1 MRSISIMRT
10 LPIWVLT
17 VTAAVIGGA
26 AADPMV
32 PSGNPGETATANPDT
47 GQSGRSGQPF
57 SNPPEIASANGLLS
71 ATLTVGPAELT
82 VAGENVTFPALYD
95 GLYTPP
101 VLRVQPG
108 DTIRLLLNNFAQ
120 LPTNVH
126 YHGLN
131 VTPLEGGDN
140 IYISIDQGDSFQYDF
155 PIPAHHRQGL
165 YWYHPHRDPLL
176 NTQIAGG
183 MAGGIII
190 GDVLAPF
197 PSLKGIPERV
207 MLLKDLKTE
216 GGFPVEDPD
225 PNGPTK
231 RTING
236 LFKPRLEMR
245 PGQLEFW
252 RIGNQS
258 SNIFYKL
265 SLGGQRFHIVA
276 TDGVLQNQAVETQT
290 LLLPPG
296 SRLEVLVYGPPN
308 GTYQLQDAA
317 FSTGPAGDQY
327 PGQLMMTVVSKGS
340 PVENPTPIPPPSA
353 FPKLPDL
360 REATINRHR
369 TIVFADTADPNLF
382 YINGKPYSPD
392 CVDTVTK
399 LGDVE
404 EWTIQNTA
412 QEAHVFHI
420 HQLDFQVTEINGKPA
435 PFIGYND
442 VVTLPAAASDVDPSV
457 VKVII
462 PFTNPVILGEFVYH
476 CHIIQHEDQGMMS
489 NILVIDPKV
498 PPPHVTMCRTTP

>member
-1 MRSISIMRT
+1 MRSISTMWT
-10 LPIWVLT
+10 LLMSAVAST
-17 VTAAVIGGA
+17 VVASIG
-26 AADPMV
+26 AADPV
-32 PSGNPGETATANPDT
+32 AFA
-47 GQSGRSGQPF
+47 
-57 SNPPEIASANGLLS
+57 NPPEIASENGILS
-71 ATLTVGPAELT
+71 ATLTVGPAKLA

-108 DTIRLLLNNFAQ
+108 DTIRLLLKNFAQ
-120 LPTNVH
+120 LPINLVPTNLH

-131 VTPLEGGDN
+131 VTPLKGGDD
-140 IYISIDQGDSFQYDF
+140 IYISIDQGNSFQYDF
-155 PIPAHHRQGL
+155 PIPADHRQGL

-176 NTQIAGG
+176 NPQIAGG

-197 PSLKGIPERV
+197 PSLQGIPERV
-207 MLLKDLKTE
+207 MLLKDLKTQN
-216 GGFPVEDPD
+216 GMPVEDPD
-225 PNGPTK
+225 PSGPTK

-236 LFKPRLEMR
+236 LYKPRLNMR

-258 SNIFYKL
+258 SNIFYQL
-265 SLGGQRFHIVA
+265 SMGGQTFYIVA
-276 TDGVLQNQAVETQT
+276 TDGNLQNKAVATKT

-296 SRLEVLVYGPPN
+296 SRLEVLVYGLPS

-317 FSTGPAGDQY
+317 FNTGPAGDQY
-327 PGQLMMTVVSKGS
+327 PGQLMMTVVSEGS
-340 PVENPTPIPPPSA
+340 PVADPIPIPPPSA
-353 FPKLPDL
+353 FPQLPDL
-360 REATINRHR
+360 RNAKINQHR

-382 YINGKPYSPD
+382 YINGKSYNPN

-420 HQLDFQVTEINGKPA
+420 HQLDFQVTEVNGEA
-435 PFIGYND
+435 QPFLGYHD
-442 VVTLPAAASDVDPSV
+442 VVTLPAAASEVNPSV

-462 PFTNPVILGEFVYH
+462 PFTDPVVLGEFVYH

-489 NILVIDPKV
+489 NILVIDPKA
-498 PPPHVTMCRTTP
+498 PRADIPMCPTTP

>member
-1 MRSISIMRT
+1 MQSISVT
-10 LPIWVLT
+10 WSLPIWLLT
-17 VTAAVIGGA
+17 LSAAAIGGA
-26 AADPMV
+26 AADPV
-32 PSGNPGETATANPDT
+32 VLSGSPPERVAANPAT
-47 GQSGRSGQPF
+47 EQSGQSGQPF
-57 SNPPEIASANGLLS
+57 SNPPEIASENGVLS

-82 VAGENVTFPALYD
+82 VAGQNVTFPALYD

-108 DTIRLLLNNFAQ
+108 DTVQLLLNNFAQ

-131 VTPLEGGDN
+131 VTPRKGGDN
-140 IYISIDQGDSFQYDF
+140 IFISIDQGDSFQYNF

-197 PSLKGIPERV
+197 PSLEGIPERV
-207 MLLKDLKTE
+207 ILLKDLKTKD
-216 GGFPVEDPD
+216 GFPVEDPD
-225 PNGPTK
+225 PSGPTK

-265 SLGGQRFHIVA
+265 SLGGQRFYIIA
-276 TDGVLQNQAVETQT
+276 TDGVLQNRAVETQT

-317 FSTGPAGDQY
+317 FNTGPAGDQY
-327 PGQLMMTVVSKGS
+327 PGQLLMTVVSKGS
-340 PVENPTPIPPPSA
+340 PVGHPIPIPPPSA

-360 REATINRHR
+360 RKATINQHR
-369 TIVFADTADPNLF
+369 TIVFADTADPDLF

-392 CVDTVTK
+392 CVDTVAK

-435 PFIGYND
+435 PFVGYHD
-442 VVTLPAAASDVDPSV
+442 VVTLPAAASEVDPSV

-462 PFTNPVILGEFVYH
+462 PFTDPVILGEFVYH

-489 NILVIDPKV
+489 NILVIDPAA
-498 PPPHVTMCRTTP
+498 PPPHIDRCQSIP